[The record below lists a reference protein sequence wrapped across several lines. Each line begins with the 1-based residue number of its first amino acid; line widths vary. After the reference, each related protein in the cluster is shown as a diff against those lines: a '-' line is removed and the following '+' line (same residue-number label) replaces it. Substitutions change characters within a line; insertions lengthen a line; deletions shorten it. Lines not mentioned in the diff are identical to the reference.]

1 MYDFYV
7 VKKKKK
13 KKKNEK
19 TSPDLG
25 FAFCFQPLLPDEF
38 LFFKSSFS
46 QRSLK

>member
-38 LFFKSSFS
+38 FFFKSLFS
-46 QRSLK
+46 

>member
-7 VKKKKK
+7 VKKK

-38 LFFKSSFS
+38 FFFFKSLFS
-46 QRSLK
+46 